1 MREMKTSDYD
11 PICKIEIRRLNDDIY
26 VLEYRNLGEEYEL
39 TANFPEII
47 DELSEHLDN
56 MKTLKDANG

>member
-11 PICKIEIRRLNDDIY
+11 PICKIEIRRLNEDIY
-26 VLEYRNLGEEYEL
+26 ALKYLNLGEEYEL
-39 TANFPEII
+39 VANSPEII

-56 MKTLKDANG
+56 MKTLEDANG